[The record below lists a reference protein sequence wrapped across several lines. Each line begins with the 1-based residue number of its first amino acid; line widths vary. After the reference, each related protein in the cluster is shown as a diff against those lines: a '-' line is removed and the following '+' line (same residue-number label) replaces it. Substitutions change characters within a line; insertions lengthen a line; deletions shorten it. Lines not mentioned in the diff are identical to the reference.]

1 MENRSED
8 EIRDCDRW
16 AELAGLSPRFRTTLQ
31 PRFDTQKALPQSC
44 TQIQSQWTEQIG
56 HCTKSH
62 LNRLVELPP
71 ANT

>member
-31 PRFDTQKALPQSC
+31 PRFDIRTSEPHPARGDRVRAKAR
-44 TQIQSQWTEQIG
+44 E
-56 HCTKSH
+56 
-62 LNRLVELPP
+62 R
-71 ANT
+71 